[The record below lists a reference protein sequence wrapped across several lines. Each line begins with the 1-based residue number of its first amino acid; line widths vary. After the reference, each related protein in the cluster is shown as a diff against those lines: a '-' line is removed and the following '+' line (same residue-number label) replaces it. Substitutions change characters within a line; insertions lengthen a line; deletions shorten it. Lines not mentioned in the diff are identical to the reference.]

1 MGGPGLVIFVIFG
14 GYLVPY
20 ETIPIYFISFFMWAF
35 KALVTVQFRD
45 FVFDPCHGPQCILG
59 QGTVG
64 GDAVIEVLGWD
75 TDSVLLPCMILLSLW
90 AVASVGAYFC
100 MR

>member
-1 MGGPGLVIFVIFG
+1 M
-14 GYLVPY
+14 
-20 ETIPIYFISFFMWAF
+20 
-35 KALVTVQFRD
+35 
-45 FVFDPCHGPQCILG
+45 
-59 QGTVG
+59 G

-100 MR
+100 MRRRVRIHGRAVKEFQ